1 MTVREV
7 TAMSEVDGRGLP
19 VGYPLDE
26 AHEVSPAAVRA
37 MLDAG
42 EPVRLLDCRTPKEYA
57 AARIEGAL
65 LVPMQETPDR
75 LDELDAW
82 LDEKVV
88 VFCHAG
94 VRSMKVAQFLRER
107 GFDDVK
113 SMVGGIDLWSL
124 TVDRSVPRY

>member
-1 MTVREV
+1 MLEP
-7 TAMSEVDGRGLP
+7 TAMPELDDHGLP
-19 VGYPLDE
+19 KGYPLDS
-26 AHEVSPAAVRA
+26 AYEVSPVEVRA

-42 EPVRLLDCRTPKEYA
+42 ETVCVLDCRTPRECEIA
-57 AARIEGAL
+57 QIDGAVL
-65 LVPMQETPDR
+65 MPMQETPDR
-75 LDELDAW
+75 FGELEDY

-113 SMVGGIDLWSL
+113 SMVGGIDLWSK
-124 TVDRSVPRY
+124 TVDQSVPRY